1 MTFEEDF
8 ILKEKKVRLWKANF
22 SFEHWKPLP
31 WREFDGEDN
40 QKEEDEERGSL
51 YNSGTKNFIRD
62 TTMVC
67 YKPPWGAS
75 FGSPLGGRW
84 S

>member
-22 SFEHWKPLP
+22 SFGHWKPLP

-40 QKEEDEERGSL
+40 QKEEDEERG
-51 YNSGTKNFIRD
+51 R
-62 TTMVC
+62 
-67 YKPPWGAS
+67 
-75 FGSPLGGRW
+75 
-84 S
+84 